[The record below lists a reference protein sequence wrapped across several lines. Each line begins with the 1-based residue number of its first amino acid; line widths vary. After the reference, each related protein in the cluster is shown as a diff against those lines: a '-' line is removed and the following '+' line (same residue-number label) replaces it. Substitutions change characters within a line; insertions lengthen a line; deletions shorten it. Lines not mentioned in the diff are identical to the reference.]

1 MYKCV
6 DITKLNDYFKEYST
20 RNPKGVYF
28 YRINGFNENIKSFI
42 IEYFKKAEKYGAVIE
57 FKIQNPTEKNL
68 EYYEEIMG
76 NDFSMSLDFITKSLK
91 KWLTEIDDFK
101 IQNLANSM
109 YDIFTK
115 MSEEGKNTNMIKNA
129 YIKFMCW
136 FYYKFKRVLN
146 LSGENNIPKIIYQ
159 GNISMY
165 ELKFLSVLSG
175 LGCDII
181 LLQYEGDLQYIKIDN
196 KSSYSK
202 EYKEPSMTDF
212 PKDFSIEKIRDLVHT
227 EQIKLKSS
235 NISKNVQNNS
245 QNIYNNSDI
254 KRGTNIWLTGD
265 VYSDVL
271 KNPLQRG
278 DDKNI
283 YYNAFI
289 RILGADDKSNYVS
302 ELYNFYNSLKESK
315 RNISICDNG
324 LEIPSVDEI
333 SKIKR
338 GMYSTVEN
346 MAFDISKN
354 INYNLDKDLCSI
366 IRKNFV
372 DIVIE
377 ESKNINGP
385 LNRVTN
391 KAVYILCWLN
401 RFVYELYKNTDYK
414 NLPVFIF
421 FGDCENE
428 NQALFLR
435 FLSMLPVDVVIISP
449 NIKNK
454 FIINDKFIFEKEFQ
468 YSSDL
473 KSFPKDNVNLR
484 AGTVAYHA
492 ERDLENIMY
501 NNSGIYKNRQ
511 YDKADVISLN
521 TMYEEIYIL
530 WNEEIKY
537 RPNFQTVGDT
547 VKIPVIYSKVSGV
560 KNRNSMEYWKE
571 VKKLTENDEYIIR
584 NVPFIKSTDSNPIK
598 QYSTEFF
605 KNGRLLKDKIKSHKA
620 YQYKLIRDEV
630 QDHILNKLEL
640 LINSKIIKG
649 TFENGTE
656 YTIISTVL
664 NLNKDL
670 LRLIQNFDF
679 TKTNPKVVFIN
690 VGEKIYS
697 LEDAIITAFLNL
709 VGFDIVFFIP
719 TGYKCV
725 EMYFNEC
732 QPEEHQIG
740 EYMYDLIIPDFKRM
754 TSSRSFID
762 MIFKRGS

>member
-91 KWLTEIDDFK
+91 KWLPEIDDFK
-101 IQNLANSM
+101 IQNLANSI

-212 PKDFSIEKIRDLVHT
+212 PKDFSIEKIRNLVHT
-227 EQIKLKSS
+227 EQIKLRTS

-245 QNIYNNSDI
+245 QNTYNNSDI

-289 RILGADDKSNYVS
+289 RILGTDDKSNYVS

-366 IRKNFV
+366 IRKNFI

-449 NIKNK
+449 NIENK

-511 YDKADVISLN
+511 YDKADAISLN
-521 TMYEEIYIL
+521 TMYE
-530 WNEEIKY
+530 
-537 RPNFQTVGDT
+537 
-547 VKIPVIYSKVSGV
+547 
-560 KNRNSMEYWKE
+560 
-571 VKKLTENDEYIIR
+571 
-584 NVPFIKSTDSNPIK
+584 
-598 QYSTEFF
+598 
-605 KNGRLLKDKIKSHKA
+605 
-620 YQYKLIRDEV
+620 
-630 QDHILNKLEL
+630 
-640 LINSKIIKG
+640 
-649 TFENGTE
+649 
-656 YTIISTVL
+656 
-664 NLNKDL
+664 
-670 LRLIQNFDF
+670 
-679 TKTNPKVVFIN
+679 
-690 VGEKIYS
+690 
-697 LEDAIITAFLNL
+697 
-709 VGFDIVFFIP
+709 
-719 TGYKCV
+719 
-725 EMYFNEC
+725 
-732 QPEEHQIG
+732 
-740 EYMYDLIIPDFKRM
+740 
-754 TSSRSFID
+754 
-762 MIFKRGS
+762 